1 MHHFYRRVA
10 AFGLVTLV
18 SSAAQAISPLPAPP
32 EEMLCASDYIFLGRI
47 TSAVNEKSDGVRVGV
62 VVTRILGVRP
72 EVARNPELSLRVGQR
87 IRPRGG
93 VPPEVADKY
102 YSAGGFAFDEWK
114 AAYVGR
120 EVLLSG
126 GAGVVVVWPPHREA
140 TWAQNAMSQRVGRR
154 GARPGADSCP
164 SPL

>member
-1 MHHFYRRVA
+1 MHHFYRLVA
-10 AFGLVTLV
+10 VFGLVTLV

-32 EEMLCASDYIFLGRI
+32 EEMLCTSDYIFLGRI
-47 TSAVNEKSDGVRVGV
+47 MSVVNEKSDGVRVGI

-72 EVARNPELSLRVGQR
+72 EVAKNPELGLRVGQT
-87 IRPRGG
+87 IRPRAG
-93 VPPEVADKY
+93 VPPDATDKY
-102 YSAGGFAFDEWK
+102 RPDGGLAFDEWK

-126 GAGVVVVWPPHREA
+126 GAGFVVVWPPDREA
-140 TWAQNAMSQRVGRR
+140 AWARDAMGQRVGRL